1 MKKIILTSV
10 VILSLLNASFLDT
23 VKVQN
28 PISSEKE
35 GSAGQELKNQLDK
48 LNRNLEE
55 VINKIKTKS
64 EAISKYHKIAKQN
77 KMAIENLI
85 MSKAKCKNLEKQYAL
100 TDNKIDQYEQR
111 SIDNCYKTYVILAK
125 NHNGIS
131 ATVKQIAQR
140 VRRFMKELPIDK
152 NDKETIEQAIITL
165 KSQIELYISTK

>member
-55 VINKIKTKS
+55 VTNKIKTKS

-77 KMAIENLI
+77 KIEFNTI
-85 MSKAKCKNLEKQYAL
+85 
-100 TDNKIDQYEQR
+100 KI
-111 SIDNCYKTYVILAK
+111 AK
-125 NHNGIS
+125 NN
-131 ATVKQIAQR
+131 
-140 VRRFMKELPIDK
+140 
-152 NDKETIEQAIITL
+152 N
-165 KSQIELYISTK
+165 